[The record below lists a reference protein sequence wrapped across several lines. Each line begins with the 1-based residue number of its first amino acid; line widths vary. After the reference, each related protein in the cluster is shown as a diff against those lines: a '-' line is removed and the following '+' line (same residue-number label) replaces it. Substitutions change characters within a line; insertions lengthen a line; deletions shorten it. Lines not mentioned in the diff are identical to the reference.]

1 LGFTPQ
7 VPVNS
12 ADETVS
18 EELFMEP
25 LTALLLSTDPGPRGT
40 TEKVLEEY
48 GFSVK
53 VAGSVAAASQLIK
66 STKFDLAIYDNDV
79 PGALDL
85 AAGRSPLANPKLVFA
100 LVRNTNRNEATGKR
114 VHFVVQKPFTADLF
128 ARSLR
133 AAYGTML
140 RDRRISFRHP
150 VQIKPLSTVL
160 VQERGNQTLQ
170 ASTIV
175 DLSQTG
181 LCIHTLEILPQG
193 ASLEIEFK
201 LPEDRGLIHVTGS
214 VMWTRASGRTGVKF
228 VHVPPAEQKTLT
240 LWLDSLLPYSVEGI
254 AKPLRNDHG
263 ALQLQ
268 T

>member
-1 LGFTPQ
+1 
-7 VPVNS
+7 
-12 ADETVS
+12 
-18 EELFMEP
+18 MEP

-48 GFSVK
+48 GISIK
-53 VAGSVAAASQLIK
+53 VADSVAAASQLIK

-85 AAGRSPLANPKLVFA
+85 AAGRSPILNPKLVFA
-100 LVRNTNRNEATGKR
+100 LVRNTNRSDAVGKR

-150 VQIKPLSTVL
+150 VKIKPVSSVL
-160 VQERGNQTLQ
+160 VQEGGSQTLQ
-170 ASTIV
+170 ASTIL
-175 DLSQTG
+175 DLSQAG
-181 LCIHTLEILPQG
+181 LCIQTVETLPQG
-193 ASLEIEFK
+193 ASLEIEFQ
-201 LPEDRGLIHVTGS
+201 LPEGKERIHVTGS
-214 VMWTRASGRTGVKF
+214 VMWSRASGRTGVKF
-228 VHVPPAEQKTLT
+228 VHVPPTEQQILT
-240 LWLDSLLPYSVEGI
+240 LWLDSLLPYSIEGI
-254 AKPLRNDHG
+254 ARPARHEHNT
-263 ALQLQ
+263 LQMQ

>member
-1 LGFTPQ
+1 
-7 VPVNS
+7 
-12 ADETVS
+12 
-18 EELFMEP
+18 MEP
-25 LTALLLSTDPGPRGT
+25 FTALLLSTDPGSRST
-40 TEKVLEEY
+40 TQRILDEY
-48 GFSVK
+48 GVSIK
-53 VAGSVAAASQLIK
+53 VAGSVADASQLIK
-66 STKFDLAIYDNDV
+66 NTKFDLAIYDNDV

-85 AAGRSPLANPKLVFA
+85 AAGRSPIANPKMVFA
-100 LVRNTNRNEATGKR
+100 LVRNTNRNEAAGKR
-114 VHFVVQKPFTADLF
+114 VHFVVQKPFTAGLF

-150 VQIKPLSTVL
+150 VQIKPASAVL

-170 ASTIV
+170 ACTIL

-181 LCIHTLEILPQG
+181 LCIQTLEILPQG
-193 ASLEIEFK
+193 ASLEIEFQ
-201 LPEDRGLIHVTGS
+201 LPENRGLIHISGS

-228 VHVPPAEQKTLT
+228 VHVSAAEQKMLT
-240 LWLDSLLPYSVEGI
+240 LWLDSLLPYSIEGI
-254 AKPLRNDHG
+254 AKPLRNAHN